1 MPKNKFLYI
10 SLSLVVSVLLIW
22 LLLSQIKIEDL
33 IRTFRQIYWPALLAY
48 MAVTFLGTALR
59 AWRYK
64 WLLQPQPVSWV
75 NIILVTFVRNSLVDL
90 LPLRIG
96 SLSYIYI
103 LNKRLNF
110 SFEMATSTF
119 VLAFVFDFLT
129 LGPFLILAILAVGLG
144 TISISNF
151 TLLFLALLFFLINFL
166 VLWKIIPVFSFL
178 IRIFQSLLKV
188 FKLERKNWAKIS
200 VEKAKST
207 LSSFAG
213 IQKRKIYFPVFLLSL
228 LVRLAKYI
236 AVFCLLFSLLRS
248 QGFIFNAL
256 NFWKTILGLTGAE
269 LTSILPIKGLAGFGT
284 WESAWAL
291 TLELMKFSPQI
302 AIISGIGIHFITNF
316 FEYTLGI
323 ASLFILALPLLRE
336 KRQSRQE

>member
-1 MPKNKFLYI
+1 MPKNKFFYI

-22 LLLSQIKIEDL
+22 LLLSQIKFEDL

-48 MAVTFLGTALR
+48 MAVTLLGTGLR

-64 WLLQPQPVSWV
+64 WLLQPQPVSWT

-236 AVFCLLFSLLRS
+236 AVFCVLFSLLRS
-248 QGFIFNAL
+248 QGFVFNAL
-256 NFWKTILGLTGAE
+256 NFWKTNLGLTGAE

-302 AIISGIGIHFITNF
+302 AIISGIGVHFITNF

-323 ASLFILALPLLRE
+323 ASLFILALPLLKE
-336 KRQSRQE
+336 KRQSRQG

>member
-10 SLSLVVSVLLIW
+10 SLSLVISVILIW
-22 LLLSQIKIEDL
+22 LLLFKIKIEDL
-33 IRTFRQIYWPALLAY
+33 IRTFQQIYWPALLAY
-48 MAVTFLGTALR
+48 MAVTLLGTGFR

-64 WLLQPQPVSWV
+64 WLLQPQPVSWA

-103 LNKRLNF
+103 LNKRLDF

-129 LGPFLILAILAVGLG
+129 LSPFLILAILAVGLG

-151 TLLFLALLFFLINFL
+151 TLLFLALLFFFINFL
-166 VLWKIIPVFSFL
+166 ILWKIIPVFSFL
-178 IRIFQSLLKV
+178 IKISQSLLRIS
-188 FKLERKNWAKIS
+188 KLERKNWTKIAI
-200 VEKAKST
+200 EKAKST
-207 LSSFAG
+207 LSSFAE
-213 IQKRKIYFPVFLLSL
+213 IQKRKLYFPVFFLSL
-228 LVRLAKYI
+228 LVRLTKYI
-236 AVFCLLFSLLRS
+236 AVFFLLFSLLRS
-248 QGFIFNAL
+248 QGFIFYEL

-302 AIISGIGIHFITNF
+302 AIISGIGVHFITNL

-323 ASLFILALPLLRE
+323 ASLFILGLPLIRE
-336 KRQSRQE
+336 RSQKKQG